1 MSSNF
6 LGKNMGQYKRCNN
19 HNQPTC
25 HVYHLQAL
33 CDLDLQ
39 PFYLSSSYL
48 LMHCLGVLLRYRDN
62 LQLQSH
68 IVEVSKV
75 DKKWFN
81 KVLIYSLWCN
91 NLLKGRRAILLFSA
105 TYLRVIDPLSAGH
118 CRSNFFRYVIHELI
132 GLSLKVSP
140 R

>member
-1 MSSNF
+1 M
-6 LGKNMGQYKRCNN
+6 R
-19 HNQPTC
+19 
-25 HVYHLQAL
+25 
-33 CDLDLQ
+33 
-39 PFYLSSSYL
+39 
-48 LMHCLGVLLRYRDN
+48 CLGVLLRYRDN

-75 DKKWFN
+75 GKN
-81 KVLIYSLWCN
+81 GLTRYAGTEI
-91 NLLKGRRAILLFSA
+91 LKGKRAILLLSA

>member
-1 MSSNF
+1 
-6 LGKNMGQYKRCNN
+6 MGQYKRCNN

-75 DKKWFN
+75 EKRRFN
-81 KVLIYSLWCN
+81 EARMHLLGVFDSFEGQESNIIVICYLPSSHRPPFCRTLSFQFLSICN
-91 NLLKGRRAILLFSA
+91 
-105 TYLRVIDPLSAGH
+105 P
-118 CRSNFFRYVIHELI
+118 
-132 GLSLKVSP
+132 
-140 R
+140 

>member
-1 MSSNF
+1 
-6 LGKNMGQYKRCNN
+6 MGQYKRCNN

-75 DKKWFN
+75 GKN
-81 KVLIYSLWCN
+81 GLTRYGCIYWGGSFKRQESNIIVICYLPSSHRPPFCRTLSFQFLSICN
-91 NLLKGRRAILLFSA
+91 
-105 TYLRVIDPLSAGH
+105 P
-118 CRSNFFRYVIHELI
+118 
-132 GLSLKVSP
+132 
-140 R
+140 

>member
-1 MSSNF
+1 M
-6 LGKNMGQYKRCNN
+6 R
-19 HNQPTC
+19 
-25 HVYHLQAL
+25 
-33 CDLDLQ
+33 
-39 PFYLSSSYL
+39 
-48 LMHCLGVLLRYRDN
+48 CLGVLLRYRDN

-75 DKKWFN
+75 EKRRFN
-81 KVLIYSLWCN
+81 EARMHLLGGGI
-91 NLLKGRRAILLFSA
+91 LKGRRALLLLSA